1 MKLVNSKY
9 GLDIEFIENSVNVLV
24 LENPMFMSDVIQDII
39 SQENGMDGNFVLSD
53 EQNIKFE
60 KDVMLITDPFHIDFN
75 NKKIMNKLYSQL
87 VDISKDLVEE
97 YNDINKTIVEV
108 LEKISDG
115 INYNCINYNLE
126 FDWKELYKLYNVR
139 IEERYESLEEKLVE
153 YMKILSGIMKP
164 KLVIFLNL
172 KTYLGQEHMEDLVL
186 SSFYNKVPLLLI
198 ESNEGY
204 KLKNE
209 RKFII
214 DKDRCLIIK

>member
-39 SQENGMDGNFVLSD
+39 SQENGMDGNFVLSN

-126 FDWKELYKLYNVR
+126 FEWKELYKLYNVR

-153 YMKILSGIMKP
+153 YMKILSGIMEP

>member
-39 SQENGMDGNFVLSD
+39 SQENGMDGNFVLSN

-126 FDWKELYKLYNVR
+126 FEWKELYKLYNVR
-139 IEERYESLEEKLVE
+139 IEER
-153 YMKILSGIMKP
+153 
-164 KLVIFLNL
+164 
-172 KTYLGQEHMEDLVL
+172 
-186 SSFYNKVPLLLI
+186 
-198 ESNEGY
+198 
-204 KLKNE
+204 
-209 RKFII
+209 
-214 DKDRCLIIK
+214 

>member
-1 MKLVNSKY
+1 MKLVNSRY

-75 NKKIMNKLYSQL
+75 NKKIINKLYSQL
-87 VDISKDLVEE
+87 VEISKDLVEE
-97 YNDINKTIVEV
+97 YNDINKTIVEA

-172 KTYLGQEHMEDLVL
+172 KMYLGQEHMEDLVL

-198 ESNEGY
+198 ESYEGY

>member
-172 KTYLGQEHMEDLVL
+172 KMYLGQEHMEDLVL

>member
-1 MKLVNSKY
+1 MKLVNSRY

-75 NKKIMNKLYSQL
+75 NKKIINKLYSQL
-87 VDISKDLVEE
+87 VEISKDLVEE
-97 YNDINKTIVEV
+97 YNDINKTIVEA

-172 KTYLGQEHMEDLVL
+172 KMYLGQEHMEDLVL